1 LKIWIEVL
9 KNRKTI
15 KKEGIMLVKE
25 IMSHD
30 VEFVTNENTLQE
42 AAEKMKDLDVGE
54 LPIIVGNEAV
64 GVVTDRDIVIRGVA
78 HGLVP
83 TAATVVDV
91 MTEGI
96 IACKEDDSI
105 EEVARTMS
113 SNKVRRMP
121 VMDAD
126 GKLSGMV
133 SLGDLALNLDKS
145 LVGEVLMEISK

>member
-1 LKIWIEVL
+1 
-9 KNRKTI
+9 
-15 KKEGIMLVKE
+15 MLVKD

-64 GVVTDRDIVIRGVA
+64 GVITDRDIVIRGVA

-83 TAATVVDV
+83 NAATVVDA

-96 IACKEDDSI
+96 IACKEDDTI

-113 SNKVRRMP
+113 SKKVRRMP

>member
-1 LKIWIEVL
+1 MEVRRYETC
-9 KNRKTI
+9 NTTT
-15 KKEGIMLVKE
+15 KEVIMLVKD

-30 VEFVTNENTLQE
+30 VEFVNNENTLQE

-64 GVVTDRDIVIRGVA
+64 GVITDRDIVIRGVA

-83 TAATVVDV
+83 NVATVVDA

-96 IACKEDDSI
+96 IACKEDDTI

-113 SNKVRRMP
+113 SKKVRRMP

-126 GKLSGMV
+126 GRLSGMV

>member
-1 LKIWIEVL
+1 
-9 KNRKTI
+9 
-15 KKEGIMLVKE
+15 MQVKD

-30 VEFVTNENTLQE
+30 IEFVTNENTLQE
-42 AAEKMKDLDVGE
+42 VAEKMKDLDVGE

-64 GVVTDRDIVIRGVA
+64 GVITDRDIVIRGVA

-83 TAATVVDV
+83 NVATVVDA

-96 IACKEDDSI
+96 IACEEDDTI

-113 SNKVRRMP
+113 SKKVRRMP

>member
-1 LKIWIEVL
+1 
-9 KNRKTI
+9 
-15 KKEGIMLVKE
+15 MLVKD

-30 VEFVTNENTLQE
+30 VEFVNNENTLQE

-64 GVVTDRDIVIRGVA
+64 GVITDRDIVIRGVA

-83 TAATVVDV
+83 NVATVVDA

-96 IACKEDDSI
+96 IACKEDDTI

-113 SNKVRRMP
+113 SKKVRRMP

>member
-1 LKIWIEVL
+1 M
-9 KNRKTI
+9 I
-15 KKEGIMLVKE
+15 KQA
-25 IMSHD
+25 D

-42 AAEKMKDLDVGE
+42 LAEKMKDLDVGE

-64 GVVTDRDIVIRGVA
+64 GVITDRDIVIRGVA

-83 TAATVVDV
+83 NAATVADG

-96 IACKEDDSI
+96 IACKEDDTI

-113 SNKVRRMP
+113 CKKVRRMP

>member
-1 LKIWIEVL
+1 
-9 KNRKTI
+9 
-15 KKEGIMLVKE
+15 MLVKD

-64 GVVTDRDIVIRGVA
+64 GVITDRDIVIRGVA

-83 TAATVVDV
+83 NVATVVDA

-96 IACKEDDSI
+96 IACKEDDTI
-105 EEVARTMS
+105 EEVARTMGS
-113 SNKVRRMP
+113 KKVRRLP

-133 SLGDLALNLDKS
+133 SLGDLASNLDKS

>member
-1 LKIWIEVL
+1 
-9 KNRKTI
+9 
-15 KKEGIMLVKE
+15 MLVKD

-30 VEFVTNENTLQE
+30 IEFVTNENTLQE

-64 GVVTDRDIVIRGVA
+64 GVITDRDIVIRGVA

-83 TAATVVDV
+83 NAATVVDA

-96 IACKEDDSI
+96 IACKEDDTI

-113 SNKVRRMP
+113 SKKVRRMP